1 MSQIEIA
8 NEPTPSCSSLQ
19 KTFSPSKIRPLPK
32 APPRKTNTNS
42 KSTVLTDTPD
52 KKALQK
58 EYEEEM
64 KKKQKKYDKIKGR
77 DNDANTVNNTPS
89 QSTENTE
96 VERPKEVRTITP
108 PVATPSAKRNRLEIT
123 TPEPITPD
131 EKELFAK
138 PTVEQRRKKR
148 IHLQRP
154 KTFISSIIPILPPW
168 SIPKIIVENTLARYD
183 KSQTNHGEIRAEFH
197 HLLEHYADFNL
208 LYTDASKTSDG
219 VGTAFTTA
227 GVQASFKLP
236 TERYSVA
243 ALLAIL
249 FALPFAWR
257 VLVHREHGH
266 WGHPLPAFY
275 FAHLELFLG
284 NGCLGIGVMMLLAL
298 TLERY
303 VSVCH
308 PGHARPI
315 LGSPIRAV
323 TLIPLSTFIFY
334 IPTLFRSQV
343 KTCKLLPETILLYQ
357 RIEDTE
363 YINHPIYS
371 VYKVVLELIFKV
383 IPVILLAA
391 LNLRIL
397 VVYRRSC
404 ERRRKMTL
412 SRKCSGEEDP
422 RKFAEERR
430 LVLLLGST
438 SILFLICVTPM
449 VVLNVTLSEAN
460 LIKYPYQV
468 RCSIIVDALQIFFQI
483 YKRFSIQYQ

>member
-1 MSQIEIA
+1 
-8 NEPTPSCSSLQ
+8 
-19 KTFSPSKIRPLPK
+19 
-32 APPRKTNTNS
+32 
-42 KSTVLTDTPD
+42 
-52 KKALQK
+52 
-58 EYEEEM
+58 M
-64 KKKQKKYDKIKGR
+64 KKNQKKYDKIRGR
-77 DNDANTVNNTPS
+77 
-89 QSTENTE
+89 
-96 VERPKEVRTITP
+96 
-108 PVATPSAKRNRLEIT
+108 
-123 TPEPITPD
+123 
-131 EKELFAK
+131 
-138 PTVEQRRKKR
+138 
-148 IHLQRP
+148 
-154 KTFISSIIPILPPW
+154 
-168 SIPKIIVENTLARYD
+168 
-183 KSQTNHGEIRAEFH
+183 G
-197 HLLEHYADFNL
+197 
-208 LYTDASKTSDG
+208 
-219 VGTAFTTA
+219 
-227 GVQASFKLP
+227 
-236 TERYSVA
+236 YSVA

-468 RCSIIVDALQIFFQI
+468 NSEDILSCGHCSRILGTLSIIIENDLTRKHHYFDEFNNINVDFETHIVVGQNHCEKNIASTSSAPPASCAANIGAESPTSTLTPISPNSGDVPWNETAIKLLIQTYISH
-483 YKRFSIQYQ
+483 KEKFSSPLFTKIKVWNIITKDLEKFGLNKNGKNVMKSGGT

>member
-1 MSQIEIA
+1 MSLLYSSEAPRSSTLCLNDSTIECTPCTFINTTSFPASFYGTGSESEDPRIEILRRYSYGFA
-8 NEPTPSCSSLQ
+8 LPSICFLGIIGNI
-19 KTFSPSKIRPLPK
+19 FNLV
-32 APPRKTNTNS
+32 
-42 KSTVLTDTPD
+42 VLT
-52 KKALQK
+52 
-58 EYEEEM
+58 
-64 KKKQKKYDKIKGR
+64 R
-77 DNDANTVNNTPS
+77 
-89 QSTENTE
+89 
-96 VERPKEVRTITP
+96 
-108 PVATPSAKRNRLEIT
+108 RNMR
-123 TPEPITPD
+123 
-131 EKELFAK
+131 
-138 PTVEQRRKKR
+138 
-148 IHLQRP
+148 
-154 KTFISSIIPILPPW
+154 
-168 SIPKIIVENTLARYD
+168 
-183 KSQTNHGEIRAEFH
+183 
-197 HLLEHYADFNL
+197 
-208 LYTDASKTSDG
+208 
-219 VGTAFTTA
+219 GTAYIYMR
-227 GVQASFKLP
+227 G
-236 TERYSVA
+236 YSGA

-257 VLVHREHGH
+257 VLVHHEHGH
-266 WGHPLPAFY
+266 WEHPLPAFY

-315 LGSPIRAV
+315 LGSPVRAV
-323 TLIPLSTFIFY
+323 TLIPLITFVFY

-343 KTCKLLPETILLYQ
+343 RTCRIVPEMILIYQ

-363 YINHPIYS
+363 FINHPLYS
-371 VYKVVLELIFKV
+371 VYSVVLELIFKV

-404 ERRRKMTL
+404 ERRRKMIL

-438 SILFLICVTPM
+438 SILFLLCVTPM

-460 LIKYPYQV
+460 LVKYPYQV
-468 RCSIIVDALQIFFQI
+468 FRAVANLLEITNYSITFYIYCSFSEDFRNTLLRTLRLRSNSNARGIVKAPPPTATTTITQH
-483 YKRFSIQYQ
+483 KGV